1 MELGLFCFRAS
12 VSRSVS
18 KTLQQCRGLARSHL
32 SGSGLPYASPILIIS
47 NYSARLGDLE
57 EFLKSFGLKQLVKVR
72 DSESRFAGTVFA
84 RFKSLEDSKA
94 ALTALPRAAF
104 WQANSAGKK
113 GSGEPPNVNFSYIPE
128 YSFVESNDAEGDIAR
143 RKAFSS
149 DFRAQIQQL
158 LRDGSMPYLESE
170 KYDPERLVLSPRM
183 LADTRPPELTIRE
196 NNRSYKLIRQKMQDN
211 SHVESVD
218 RAILQAEE
226 ASFERNL
233 EALDDVKNAEE
244 VEQEDDRS
252 EKYWESRQ
260 RGEEKEQRYIR
271 RKQEQLKL
279 VRDA

>member
-12 VSRSVS
+12 VSRAVGQ
-18 KTLQQCRGLARSHL
+18 TLQQCRGLARSHI
-32 SGSGLPYASPILIIS
+32 SGSGPPYASPILTIS
-47 NYSARLGDLE
+47 NSSARLGDLE
-57 EFLKSFGLKQLVKVR
+57 KFLKSFGLVQLVKVR
-72 DSESRFAGTVFA
+72 DRESRFASTVFA
-84 RFKSLEDSKA
+84 RFKNLEDSKA
-94 ALTALPRAAF
+94 AIEALTSSAF
-104 WQANSAGKK
+104 WHAKSEGKK
-113 GSGEPPNVNFSYIPE
+113 GAREPPNVNYSYIPE
-128 YSFVESNDAEGDIAR
+128 YSFVESNDAGGDTAR

-183 LADTRPPELTIRE
+183 LADTFTPELTIRE
-196 NNRSYKLIRQKMQDN
+196 NNRSYKLIRQKMTDN
-211 SHVESVD
+211 REVVSVD

-226 ASFERNL
+226 TSFERNL

-244 VEQEDDRS
+244 VEDEDDSS
-252 EKYWESRQ
+252 EKYWESRW
-260 RGEEKEQRYIR
+260 RGEEKEERYIR